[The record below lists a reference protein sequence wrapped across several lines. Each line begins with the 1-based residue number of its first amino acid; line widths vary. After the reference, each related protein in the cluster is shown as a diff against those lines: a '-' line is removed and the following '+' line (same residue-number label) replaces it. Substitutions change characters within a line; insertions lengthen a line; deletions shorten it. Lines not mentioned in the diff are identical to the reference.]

1 MVNEDECENGEVTQ
15 TQEEESEVSQVQEES
30 EENIIEGPLR
40 RTTRVPR
47 ASSRLRDFVTYKVCY
62 PIQDFIT
69 YDNVAPQYKAL
80 LTSISNQKEPSIFE
94 EAINQPVWCKAMKE
108 ELGALERNE
117 TWEIVQLPKGK
128 KVVGCKWVYKLK
140 YNSDGTIERYK
151 ARLVAKGYTQT
162 HGIDYQETFAPVAK
176 MNTVRI
182 LFSIAVNQN
191 WTLYQLDVKN
201 AFL

>member
-1 MVNEDECENGEVTQ
+1 
-15 TQEEESEVSQVQEES
+15 
-30 EENIIEGPLR
+30 
-40 RTTRVPR
+40 VPR

-62 PIQDFIT
+62 PIQDFII

-80 LTSISNQKEPSIFE
+80 LTSISNQKGPSNFE
-94 EAINQPVWCKAMKE
+94 EVINQPVWCKTMKE
-108 ELGALERNE
+108 ELDALERNE

-151 ARLVAKGYTQT
+151 TRLVAKGYTQT
-162 HGIDYQETFAPVAK
+162 HIINYQEIFTSVAK

-191 WTLYQLDVKN
+191 WTIYQLDVKN
-201 AFL
+201 IFLQGNLDEDVYMTLPPGHNKECDASTVCKLNKSIYGLKQSPRT